1 MITQNQQHTKSPRRK
16 KAQTI
21 TAGTKSALGSAAASA
36 SCKKLGKAELSSP
49 KGEVSFFSQQLQ
61 CTELEVFRATSS
73 VCPLPASSSYVMYS
87 RLPGRVSNLP
97 GIIWRGLSS
106 YVPWYRWKAEPGH
119 GVGYWVCRSGKY
131 LRLGLTAILKHL
143 FLINI
148 HLCYDTEVLP
158 AVK

>member
-36 SCKKLGKAELSSP
+36 SCKKLVKAELSSP
-49 KGEVSFFSQQLQ
+49 KGEVSFFFPAAAV
-61 CTELEVFRATSS
+61 VFRATSS

-87 RLPGRVSNLP
+87 RLPGKVSNLP

-106 YVPWYRWKAEPGH
+106 YVPWYRRKAEPGH